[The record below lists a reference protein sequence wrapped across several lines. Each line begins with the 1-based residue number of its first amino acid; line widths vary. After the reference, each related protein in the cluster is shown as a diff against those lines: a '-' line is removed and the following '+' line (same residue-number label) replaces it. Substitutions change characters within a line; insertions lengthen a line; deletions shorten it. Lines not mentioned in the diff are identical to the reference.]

1 LVVPSGAVEKIPP
14 DGHQQTE
21 DEGQARCR
29 EAVSEILC
37 DMLMAAVI
45 RCGDDPSL
53 GEKEREP

>member
-1 LVVPSGAVEKIPP
+1 MVPSGAVEKIPP

-21 DEGQARCR
+21 DEGQARRR

-37 DMLMAAVI
+37 DMLIAAVS

-53 GEKEREP
+53 GEKVREP

>member
-1 LVVPSGAVEKIPP
+1 MVPNGAVEKIPP

-21 DEGQARCR
+21 DEGQARRR

-37 DMLMAAVI
+37 DMLMAAVS

-53 GEKEREP
+53 GEKVRKP